1 MQIASLDA
9 VLGVAITL
17 IYCTRVHITGQR
29 TRYWMPATS
38 LGYEVVVLPKVGVT
52 ERADFVLKML
62 SA

>member
-1 MQIASLDA
+1 
-9 VLGVAITL
+9 
-17 IYCTRVHITGQR
+17 
-29 TRYWMPATS
+29 MPATS